1 MGVEPIR
8 CCHHGILSPARLPI
22 PSRRH
27 TVFLPKGNGTI
38 VAQLFGDYNQFF
50 SVFSSEE
57 TDFSLL
63 LSSSAS
69 VFEVIIYD
77 QLQVSIFL

>member
-27 TVFLPKGNGTI
+27 NSIILSQLCAIYNKKLEKKIQVFTAPCFTAAVSLRITTCTKKHI
-38 VAQLFGDYNQFF
+38 VKDKLDI
-50 SVFSSEE
+50 VP
-57 TDFSLL
+57 
-63 LSSSAS
+63 
-69 VFEVIIYD
+69 
-77 QLQVSIFL
+77 